1 MKATTMTLRVDTT
14 REGPRV
20 VIRLAGRVQG
30 ENLEELRRQTVT
42 GGSPGVVV
50 DLAEVTLVDVE
61 VVRFLR
67 DAETEGVELRH
78 CPAFIRVWIT
88 GERDADS

>member
-1 MKATTMTLRVDTT
+1 MTWRVDTT

-20 VIRLAGRVQG
+20 VIRLAGRVRG
-30 ENLEELRRQTVT
+30 ENLGELRRQIAT
-42 GGSPGVVV
+42 GGPPGVVV
-50 DLAEVTLVDVE
+50 DLEEVTLVDVE

-78 CPAFIRVWIT
+78 CPAFIRVWISR
-88 GERDADS
+88 ERDADI